1 MIERMHLSILREIE
15 REGSLTAAAK
25 ALHLSQSALSHAIRK
40 LETRSGTAIWV
51 REGRRVRL
59 TTAGEHLLAAANRLL
74 PQLERVDAV
83 LAEHATGERGSL
95 RIGMEC
101 HPCYRWLLKVVE
113 PYLCEW
119 PGVDIDVV
127 QQFQFGGMAALF
139 NHEIDILV
147 TPDPLRKKGV
157 YFEPVFDYE
166 QVLAV
171 SADHRLAGAAHVTAE
186 DLTGETLLAYPVDTA
201 RLDIYTQLLTPA
213 GFSPRRHKTI
223 ESTDIM
229 LQLVAAGRGVAALP
243 RWLVAEYGQRQALA
257 AVSLGPQGIPKQ
269 IHLGV
274 REPDRGLRHV
284 AGFLELAAS
293 LSQQDGDSAA
303 TPADIA

>member
-15 REGSLTAAAK
+15 REGSLTAAARS
-25 ALHLSQSALSHAIRK
+25 LHLSQSALSHAIRK

-59 TTAGEHLLAAANRLL
+59 TAAGEHLLAAANRLL

-83 LAEHATGERGSL
+83 LAEHATGERGAL

-101 HPCYRWLLKVVE
+101 HPCYRWLLKIVE
-113 PYLCEW
+113 PYLRAW

-157 YFEPVFDYE
+157 QFEPVFGYE

-171 SADHRLAGAAHVTAE
+171 AADHPLAARDVVQAE
-186 DLTGETLLAYPVDTA
+186 DLAGETLLSYPVDPS
-201 RLDIYTQLLTPA
+201 RLDLYVSMLTPA
-213 GFSPRRHKTI
+213 GVAPHRHKTV

-229 LQLVAAGRGVAALP
+229 LQMVAAQRGVAALP
-243 RWLVAEYGQRQALA
+243 RWLVEEYRPQLA
-257 AVSLGPQGIPKQ
+257 IVARRLGATGIDKQ

-274 REPDRGLRHV
+274 RRSDRGLP
-284 AGFLELAAS
+284 ALEGFLELAAAHR
-293 LSQQDGDSAA
+293 G
-303 TPADIA
+303 TV